1 MIELVRPLEQTSFER
16 STLEAARLHRRLTV
30 EETARRSGLTPDQV
44 TWLEE
49 GRVYRFRSTDD
60 ALACAVLLTAGL
72 GIGRHE
78 ARRLAGLTMLP
89 RVLDVDQRARLVV
102 VAALSAALMALLAFV
117 VVPAIRPPQA
127 KVDPFIAQAAKLPPP
142 WKISVDVLNGAG
154 DINKTRELASRI
166 QSLAY
171 TVKHVRRADRFDYP
185 QTAVYFAPGG
195 KLVAVRLARQLGVT
209 TKPLPGGD
217 DPNRLVVIAG
227 PARGPG

>member
-1 MIELVRPLEQTSFER
+1 MIELVRPLETSPFER
-16 STLEAARLHRRLTV
+16 SPLEAARLRRRLTV
-30 EETARRSGLTPDQV
+30 EETAKRSGLTPDQV

-60 ALACAVLLTAGL
+60 ALACAVLVATGL
-72 GIGRHE
+72 GIDRHE
-78 ARRLAGLTMLP
+78 ARRLAGLSLSP
-89 RVLDVDQRARLVV
+89 RPLGVDHRARLVV

-117 VVPAIRPPQA
+117 VVPAIRPPQT
-127 KVDPFIAQAAKLPPP
+127 KVDPFLAQAAKLPPP
-142 WKISVDVLNGAG
+142 WKISVDVLDGAG
-154 DINKTRELASRI
+154 DINTTRELASRI

-171 TVKHVRRADRFDYP
+171 TVKHVRKADRFDYP

>member
-1 MIELVRPLEQTSFER
+1 MIELVHPLVLAPGER
-16 STLEAARLHRRLTV
+16 SALESARLRRHLSV
-30 EETARRSGLTPDQV
+30 EETARRSGLTPEQV

-49 GRVYRFRSTDD
+49 GRVYRFRSTGD
-60 ALACAVLLTAGL
+60 ALACAVLLAAGL
-72 GIGRHE
+72 GIDRHE
-78 ARRLAGLTMLP
+78 ARKLAGLRTPP
-89 RVLDVDQRARLVV
+89 RPLGVDQRARLVV
-102 VAALSAALMALLAFV
+102 VAAASAALMALLAFV
-117 VVPAIRPPQA
+117 VVPALRPAPVR
-127 KVDPFIAQAAKLPPP
+127 VDPFVAQAAKLPPP

-154 DINKTRELASRI
+154 DINTTRELASRI

-195 KLVAVRLARQLGVT
+195 KPIAVRLARQLGVP

-217 DPNRLVVIAG
+217 DANRLVVIAG